1 MEWIRNKNLK
11 QSFFIITALFLSV
24 GLLLAALSFYLCLE
38 QGSRFSDAPGV
49 IISLQ
54 DDSRFIT
61 SPSPE
66 ETNGTFNRNAARI
79 LAFLQLGLPV
89 FWVILSLLLADVLF
103 YNLKIRRPL
112 ALLREG
118 AARISRQDL
127 DFTLEPLSRDELGQL
142 CTSFE
147 TMRSELKNSHLK
159 LWRQMEERKRL
170 NAAFAHDLKNPVTVL
185 KGSALLLQKGI
196 EQSPPNPVLQ
206 KDSLALILQYT
217 GRLEA
222 YIEAMSHARNMEA
235 LECHPVP
242 CSSLALYYGLKKSLP
257 LLAAD
262 SGRKLETTFSG
273 TDQEI
278 SIDRQFFL
286 NTAENLVCN
295 ALRYAK
301 SQVSVEMSCT
311 GEALLLTVTDD
322 GPGYPAL
329 LLQKGPAFFRREDTS
344 GGDHLGMGLATCR
357 LLCEKHGG
365 SLTLANR
372 ETGAQAKAVFKNR
385 KS

>member
-1 MEWIRNKNLK
+1 
-11 QSFFIITALFLSV
+11 
-24 GLLLAALSFYLCLE
+24 
-38 QGSRFSDAPGV
+38 
-49 IISLQ
+49 
-54 DDSRFIT
+54 
-61 SPSPE
+61 
-66 ETNGTFNRNAARI
+66 
-79 LAFLQLGLPV
+79 
-89 FWVILSLLLADVLF
+89 
-103 YNLKIRRPL
+103 
-112 ALLREG
+112 
-118 AARISRQDL
+118 
-127 DFTLEPLSRDELGQL
+127 
-142 CTSFE
+142 
-147 TMRSELKNSHLK
+147 
-159 LWRQMEERKRL
+159 MEERKRL

-185 KGSALLLQKGI
+185 KGSAMLLQKGM

-222 YIEAMSHARNMEA
+222 YIEAMSHAGKMEA
-235 LECHPVP
+235 LECHPVA

-262 SGRKLETTFSG
+262 SGRKLEITFPG

-301 SQVSVEMSCT
+301 SQVSAEISCT
-311 GEALLLTVTDD
+311 EEALLLTVTDD

-365 SLTLANR
+365 SLTLENR
-372 ETGAQAKAVFKNR
+372 ETGAQVKAVFKNR

>member
-79 LAFLQLGLPV
+79 LAFLQFGLPV
-89 FWVILSLLLADVLF
+89 FWVILSLILADVLF

-112 ALLREG
+112 ALLQEG

-159 LWRQMEERKRL
+159 LWRQMEERERL
-170 NAAFAHDLKNPVTVL
+170 NAAFAHDLKNPLTVL

-262 SGRKLETTFSG
+262 SGRKLEITFSG

-372 ETGAQAKAVFKNR
+372 ETGAQAKAIFKNR